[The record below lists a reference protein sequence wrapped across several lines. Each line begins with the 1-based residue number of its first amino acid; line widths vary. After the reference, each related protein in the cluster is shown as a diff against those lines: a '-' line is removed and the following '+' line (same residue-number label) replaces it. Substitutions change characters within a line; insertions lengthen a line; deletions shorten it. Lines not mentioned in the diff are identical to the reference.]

1 MNRPRG
7 IAFLLL
13 LAVVFPLGQ
22 ARADKALNAL
32 KPFLRTHCLECH
44 GPNKQKNEIRFD
56 TLGTDLTDLRTLEIW
71 QDALDQLNLGEMP
84 PKKAAQPARADTANF
99 IDALSARLELAYAQR
114 KSTGDYVRKQKSP

>member
-13 LAVVFPLGQ
+13 LAVVLPLGQ

-44 GPNKQKNEIRFD
+44 GPDKQKSEIRFD
-56 TLGTDLTDLRTLEIW
+56 TLAPISPTC
-71 QDALDQLNLGEMP
+71 
-84 PKKAAQPARADTANF
+84 ARWRFGWMCWIN
-99 IDALSARLELAYAQR
+99 
-114 KSTGDYVRKQKSP
+114 